1 MTHLPTPCSGPNV
14 SSDPVGNPDTDSLM
28 SGSPDSMPSTSDGR
42 PRTGYRFVLAD
53 TANSPSVRTR
63 AAVALLDIGRRRFES
78 DAFEVRLEQLDRAM
92 PSTRIRVSSLRHS
105 KTEVSV
111 TRSNLTSM
119 VGPRQRG
126 RVVTLVAATAL
137 VVSACANGSVDPA
150 GAEPSQEPE
159 TYLKAVAEISSDFDA
174 VVASIDERMQQV
186 YATREALLTAVA
198 DAGISGASQSALA
211 KAEAL
216 TPTDEFETDHQA
228 WIGHRVTIVDLAAE
242 LDVALENQDLQEAL
256 AVNGAM
262 LRSRSSILLTTTRE
276 FCLAF
281 AESDS
286 GDLCVA
292 GDGLPGG
299 QYGLDAY
306 EALRRYTLDTLGLF
320 SFPLDLSPE
329 ERAVRLNE
337 VQPSIERA
345 LKDTGEKM
353 AELDPP
359 SEFADDHAAFVR
371 FFDEQHQTAVAIT
384 AANAER
390 DNTEVLRLFDESGV
404 VGDRLTD
411 SLSQEYEPI
420 AAPFFP
426 PD

>member
-1 MTHLPTPCSGPNV
+1 
-14 SSDPVGNPDTDSLM
+14 
-28 SGSPDSMPSTSDGR
+28 
-42 PRTGYRFVLAD
+42 
-53 TANSPSVRTR
+53 
-63 AAVALLDIGRRRFES
+63 
-78 DAFEVRLEQLDRAM
+78 
-92 PSTRIRVSSLRHS
+92 
-105 KTEVSV
+105 
-111 TRSNLTSM
+111 
-119 VGPRQRG
+119 
-126 RVVTLVAATAL
+126 
-137 VVSACANGSVDPA
+137 
-150 GAEPSQEPE
+150 
-159 TYLKAVAEISSDFDA
+159 
-174 VVASIDERMQQV
+174 MQQV
-186 YATREALLTAVA
+186 YATREALLTAIA
-198 DAGISGASQSALA
+198 DAGISGASQSALTN
-211 KAEAL
+211 AEAL

-242 LDVALENQDLQEAL
+242 LEVALENQDLQEVL
-256 AVNGAM
+256 AVNDAM
-262 LRSRSSILLTTTRE
+262 LRSRSSILLKATRE

-286 GDLCVA
+286 GDLCGA

-320 SFPLDLSPE
+320 SFPQDLSPE

-353 AELDPP
+353 AEFDPP
-359 SEFADDHAAFVR
+359 SEFADDNAAFVR

-404 VGDRLTD
+404 VVGRLTD